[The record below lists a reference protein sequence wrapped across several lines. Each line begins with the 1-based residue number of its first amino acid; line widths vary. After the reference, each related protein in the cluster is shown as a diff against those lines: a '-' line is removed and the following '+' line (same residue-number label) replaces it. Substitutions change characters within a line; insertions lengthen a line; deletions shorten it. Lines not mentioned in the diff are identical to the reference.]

1 MSPDAVKTPSTF
13 KWLWQMS
20 GAQPRRVRGLLGF
33 SFAVNLLLM
42 VSPLYMLQIYDRV
55 LSSGSAHTLIWM
67 TVIAVFLLTI
77 YAAAEAGRRRLAAIA
92 GAKLD
97 AALSEKAF
105 ARFESALDPP
115 TALPRDLSNVSKVQ
129 SPYQHGTLL
138 AFFDLPFAPLFIG
151 VLFLIHPLL
160 GWLSVGGALI
170 VFTVAALSEWLSRK
184 PAGEVAVVHARAGQ
198 LAEGL
203 ARQRSALVAMG
214 LVGRAYDTWKSVKQE
229 GDAQNA
235 RASRSDSAFTAISR
249 GLRQILQVF
258 ILGAGAALALSQ
270 QLSPGGIVAA
280 SIILSRALAPID
292 MIVGSWRSI
301 VQAKTAW
308 GDVHG
313 RLGHI
318 TIDDEKT
325 PLPAPKARLDIDRL
339 SVTAP
344 GSEIPLIRPFS
355 VTLEEGTLVGVVGA
369 NGSGKTTLLQT
380 LAGAWPLASGSA
392 DLGGRSIHNWPSA
405 DRGRHMG
412 YVPQDVELFPGT
424 VAQNISRFGSG
435 SAEEMFAAAQLAGA
449 HDLILGLPDG
459 YDTLVGPGGVHLSAG
474 QRQLIGMARAFFGS
488 PVLMLLDE
496 PTANLDADAAGQA
509 IHALKSRVA
518 DGAIVLVA
526 SHDPRLLAEADIVF
540 TVNRGAIVAQPVNK
554 AAPPSKIAKIREIK
568 R

>member
-1 MSPDAVKTPSTF
+1 MRAEAIKSPSTL

-20 GAQPRRVRGLLGF
+20 GTQPRRMRGLLGF

-55 LSSGSAHTLIWM
+55 LSSGSKDTLIWM

-77 YAAAEAGRRRLAAIA
+77 YAAAEAGRRRLAGIA
-92 GAKLD
+92 GTKLD
-97 AALSEKAF
+97 AALSKKAF
-105 ARFESALDPP
+105 ARFEGSLDSPS
-115 TALPRDLSNVSKVQ
+115 ALPRDLSNISKVQ
-129 SPYQHGTLL
+129 GPYQHGTLL

-151 VLFLIHPLL
+151 VLFIIHPVL
-160 GWLSVGGALI
+160 GWLSVGGALV
-170 VFTVAALSEWLSRK
+170 VFTVAALSEWLSRE
-184 PAGEVAVVHARAGQ
+184 PAAEAAMVSARAGQ
-198 LAEGL
+198 LADGL

-214 LVGRAYDTWKSVKQE
+214 LVGRAYETWKSVKKE
-229 GDAQNA
+229 GEAQTT
-235 RASRSDSAFTAISR
+235 RASRSDSAFTAMSR

-258 ILGAGAALALSQ
+258 ILGTGAALALSQ

-301 VQAKTAW
+301 VQAKAAW
-308 GDVHG
+308 GEVED

-318 TIDDEKT
+318 IIEDYKTALPT
-325 PLPAPKARLDIDRL
+325 PLARLHIDRL

-344 GSEIPLIRPFS
+344 GSEVPLIRPFS
-355 VTLEEGTLVGVVGA
+355 VTLEAGTLVGIVGG

-424 VAQNISRFGSG
+424 VAENISRFGAG
-435 SAEEMFAAAQLAGA
+435 SPQDMFAAAQFAGA

-459 YDTLVGPGGVHLSAG
+459 YDTRIGPGGVHLSAG
-474 QRQLIGMARAFFGS
+474 QRQLIGMARAFFGA

-496 PTANLDADAAGQA
+496 PTANLDADAAGHA
-509 IHALKSRVA
+509 IHALKSHVA
-518 DGAIVLVA
+518 NGAVVLVA
-526 SHDPRLLAEADIVF
+526 SHDPRLLSEADIVF
-540 TVNRGAIVAQPVNK
+540 TVNRGAIVAQPVKNS
-554 AAPPSKIAKIREIK
+554 APPSKIVKIRELK
-568 R
+568 Q